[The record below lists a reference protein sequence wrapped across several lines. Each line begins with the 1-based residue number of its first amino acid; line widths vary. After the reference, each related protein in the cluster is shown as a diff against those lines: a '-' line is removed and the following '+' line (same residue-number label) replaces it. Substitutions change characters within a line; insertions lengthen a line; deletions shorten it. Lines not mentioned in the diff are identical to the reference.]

1 MAERIPQSVA
11 KLIVFRAFLA
21 SDGKTLAT
29 GKTIAITISKNG
41 GAFGNPNA
49 GATNATELS
58 SGFYKVTLDTTDT
71 GTVGPLAIRGAE
83 GTINDVGDVFEVVKA
98 TNAGFSALPDAAA
111 EASGGLATLSAAQ
124 ASNGTINANLHRWLT
139 GTPNALQSGR
149 VDSSLGAVADA
160 AGIRSA
166 VGLASANLDTQLET
180 LPTALETTVLVAA
193 AVTSDHGAGSYVRNT
208 EPSAAA
214 DIATAVR
221 TELAVELGRVD
232 AAITSRSA
240 FNAAA
245 ALPDAVAADGAIPTT
260 EQALY
265 AIYQFLTERAVVGT
279 TLTVRKPDGSTSL
292 MTFTLDSASAPTS
305 ISRAT

>member
-11 KLIVFRAFLA
+11 KLVVFRAFLA
-21 SDGKTLAT
+21 SDGKTPAT
-29 GKTIAITISKNG
+29 GKTIAITLSKNG

-58 SGFYKVTLDTTDT
+58 SGFYKVSLDTTDT

-124 ASNGTINANLHRWLT
+124 AANGTINANLHRWLT
-139 GTPNALQSGR
+139 GTPNALASGR

-166 VGLASANLDTQLET
+166 VGLASANLDTQLDA
-180 LPTALETTVLVAA
+180 LPTGLETAVLVAA
-193 AVTSDHGAGSYVRNT
+193 AITSDHGSGSYVRNT
-208 EPSAAA
+208 EPPSAATTA
-214 DIATAVR
+214 AAVR
-221 TELAVELGRVD
+221 TELAVELAHVD
-232 AAITSRSA
+232 ADVSSRSA
-240 FNAAA
+240 FDATA
-245 ALPDAVAADGAIPTT
+245 ALPDAVAADGAMPTA

-279 TLTVRKPDGSTSL
+279 TLTVRKPDGSTTL
-292 MTFTLDSASAPTS
+292 MTFTLDDATAPTS
-305 ISRAT
+305 LTRAT